1 VSDEHPYSPVF
12 EHDGLVFVSGA
23 AGIDYETNEPVAGD
37 RESLDAALGE
47 VQRRLEAIGLGLQ
60 SIVKANYFVVDVGMR
75 AEANKQFVEMFPDP
89 RPARTFVQVAAVPYG
104 ARVAI
109 EAVARR

>member
-1 VSDEHPYSPVF
+1 MSDDHPYSPVF

-23 AGIDYETNEPVAGD
+23 AGIDYETNQPVEGD
-37 RESLDAALGE
+37 RASLDAALGE
-47 VQRRLEAIGLGLQ
+47 VRRRLEAVGLGLE

-75 AEANKQFVEMFPDP
+75 DEANRQFRELFADP